1 MCPSCESEGIFAALL
16 LVTII
21 VIIAVFYVNPGGKK
35 DSFCGPTQQD
45 YRDIGCNN
53 VLLPIIDRVSD
64 QDIID
69 KSPPCKLVASDK
81 GMILKPSAA
90 ILKEQDYY
98 EFGCNQVNLNNLLNA
113 TKTPNVHNPDV
124 NTPDVHNPGAPPL
137 NSFQLLSET
146 NDSSL
151 LMPGE
156 GGLSDY
162 LGVPC
167 SFIPSDLPL
176 RISDDIDYYHHGNAH
191 IKDSAML
198 DNYYEPDHYPLT
210 G

>member
-1 MCPSCESEGIFAALL
+1 MCPRCESEGIFAALL

-21 VIIAVFYVNPGGKK
+21 VIIAVFYVNPGSKK

-45 YRDIGCNN
+45 YRAIGCNN

-81 GMILKPSAA
+81 GMILKPSAD

-113 TKTPNVHNPDV
+113 TKTP
-124 NTPDVHNPGAPPL
+124 DVHNLATPAL

-176 RISDDIDYYHHGNAH
+176 RISDDIDYYHNGNGH
-191 IKDSAML
+191 IKDSVMI
-198 DNYYEPDHYPLT
+198 DNYNEPDHYPLT